1 LGILPDDSFHPNQ
14 SYHHIISYHI
24 ISYFGWEPHHQLGS
38 RWFPRKEALITIGH
52 APKAN

>member
-24 ISYFGWEPHHQLGS
+24 ISQCL
-38 RWFPRKEALITIGH
+38 
-52 APKAN
+52 